1 MLGKLTIYTAKVVSL
16 LIIFHVYSCKPDD
29 VSFSNVPE
37 ISLNEVALLQDTLG
51 NDSLIVLVIG
61 FQDGDG
67 DIGLTGSDTAPPFNF
82 GSPYFH
88 NLPVTYLVTDA
99 SGAFVE
105 LKDQSGAPYGNQHER
120 IPILTPSGKY
130 KAIQGNISIKLS
142 ANPLLS
148 KPDSL
153 KLKIS
158 LIDRA
163 LNVSNTI
170 HTETILLKH

>member
-1 MLGKLTIYTAKVVSL
+1 MLGKWTIYTAKVVSL
-16 LIIFHVYSCKPDD
+16 LILFHVYSCKSDE

-37 ISLNEVALLQDTLG
+37 ISLNEVSLLQDTLG

-67 DIGLTGSDTAPPFNF
+67 DIGLTSSDTAAPFNF
-82 GSPYFH
+82 WSAYFH
-88 NLPVTYLVTDA
+88 NLPVTYLVVDA
-99 SGAFVE
+99 SGAFIE
-105 LKDQSGAPYGNQHER
+105 LKDQLGAPYGNQHER
-120 IPILTPSGKY
+120 IPVLTPAGKY
-130 KAIQGNISIKLS
+130 KAIKGNISIKLS

-153 KLKIS
+153 KLKIA

-170 HTETILLKH
+170 QTETIRLKH

>member
-29 VSFSNVPE
+29 VSFGNVPE
-37 ISLNEVALLQDTLG
+37 ISLNEVSLLQDTLG

-67 DIGLTGSDTAPPFNF
+67 DIGLTGSDTAAPFNF

-88 NLPVTYLVTDA
+88 NLPVTYLVAGA
-99 SGAFVE
+99 SGTFVE
-105 LKDQSGAPYGNQHER
+105 LKDQSGSPYGNQHER
-120 IPILTPSGKY
+120 IPILSPSGKY
-130 KAIQGNISIKLS
+130 KGIQGNISIKLS
-142 ANPLLS
+142 ANPLLT
-148 KPDSL
+148 KPVSL

-170 HTETILLKH
+170 QTETILLKH

>member
-1 MLGKLTIYTAKVVSL
+1 M
-16 LIIFHVYSCKPDD
+16 IIFHVYSCKPDD
-29 VSFSNVPE
+29 VSFGNVPE
-37 ISLNEVALLQDTLG
+37 ISLNEVSLLQDTLG

-67 DIGLTGSDTAPPFNF
+67 DIGLTSSDTAAPFNF
-82 GSPYFH
+82 GSAYFH
-88 NLPVTYLVTDA
+88 NLPVTYLVVDA
-99 SGAFVE
+99 SGAFIE
-105 LKDQSGAPYGNQHER
+105 LKDQLGAPYGNQHER
-120 IPILTPSGKY
+120 IPVLTPAGKY
-130 KAIQGNISIKLS
+130 KAIKGNISIKLS

-153 KLKIS
+153 KLKIA

-170 HTETILLKH
+170 QTETIRLKH

>member
-1 MLGKLTIYTAKVVSL
+1 M
-16 LIIFHVYSCKPDD
+16 
-29 VSFSNVPE
+29 PE
-37 ISLNEVALLQDTLG
+37 ISLNEVSLLQDTLG

-67 DIGLTGSDTAPPFNF
+67 DIGLTGSDTAAPFNF

-88 NLPVTYLVTDA
+88 NLPVTYLVAGA
-99 SGAFVE
+99 SGTFVE
-105 LKDQSGAPYGNQHER
+105 LKDQSGSPYGNQHER

-163 LNVSNTI
+163 LNISNTI
-170 HTETILLKH
+170 QTETIPVSYTHLTLPTNREV

>member
-1 MLGKLTIYTAKVVSL
+1 MLGKWTIYTAKVVSL
-16 LIIFHVYSCKPDD
+16 LILFHVYSCKSDE

-37 ISLNEVALLQDTLG
+37 ISLNEVSLLQDTLG

-67 DIGLTGSDTAPPFNF
+67 DIGLTSSDTAAPFNF
-82 GSPYFH
+82 GSAYFH
-88 NLPVTYLVTDA
+88 NLPVTYLVVDA
-99 SGAFVE
+99 SGAFIE
-105 LKDQSGAPYGNQHER
+105 LKDQLGAPYGNQHER
-120 IPILTPSGKY
+120 IPVLTPAGKY
-130 KAIQGNISIKLS
+130 KAIKGNISIKLS

-153 KLKIS
+153 KLKIA
-158 LIDRA
+158 LLDRA

-170 HTETILLKH
+170 QTETIRLKH

>member
-16 LIIFHVYSCKPDD
+16 LILFHVYSCKSDE

-37 ISLNEVALLQDTLG
+37 ISLNEVSLLQDTLG

-67 DIGLTGSDTAPPFNF
+67 DIGLTSSDTAAPFNF
-82 GSPYFH
+82 GSAYFH
-88 NLPVTYLVTDA
+88 NLPVTYLVVDA
-99 SGAFVE
+99 SGAFIE
-105 LKDQSGAPYGNQHER
+105 LKDQLGAPYGNQHER
-120 IPILTPSGKY
+120 IPVLTPAGKY
-130 KAIQGNISIKLS
+130 KAIKGNISIKLS

-153 KLKIS
+153 KLKIA

-170 HTETILLKH
+170 QTETIRLKH

>member
-1 MLGKLTIYTAKVVSL
+1 M
-16 LIIFHVYSCKPDD
+16 
-29 VSFSNVPE
+29 SFSNVPE
-37 ISLNEVALLQDTLG
+37 ISLNEVSLLQDTLG

-67 DIGLTGSDTAPPFNF
+67 DIGLTSSDTAAPFNF
-82 GSPYFH
+82 GSAYFH
-88 NLPVTYLVTDA
+88 NLPVTYLVVDA
-99 SGAFVE
+99 SGAFIE
-105 LKDQSGAPYGNQHER
+105 LKDQLGAPYGNQHER
-120 IPILTPSGKY
+120 IPVLTPAGKY
-130 KAIQGNISIKLS
+130 KAIKGNISIKLS

-153 KLKIS
+153 KLKIA

-170 HTETILLKH
+170 HTETIRLKH